1 CRPTL
6 SEIARRAGSAPH
18 GSMHTSLAMR
28 QRTLDERVHGRIVGL
43 TAAEQRDL
51 RYWKDSLRYVQLAH
65 AVGARAS
72 RQLGALRVLTSRHE
86 DQLLT
91 LLKIGEAHA
100 GMLRLRPGAGREL
113 LDGRQRNHL
122 A

>member
-1 CRPTL
+1 
-6 SEIARRAGSAPH
+6 
-18 GSMHTSLAMR
+18 
-28 QRTLDERVHGRIVGL
+28 
-43 TAAEQRDL
+43 
-51 RYWKDSLRYVQLAH
+51 YVQLAH

-91 LLKIGEAHA
+91 LLKIWQAHA
-100 GMLRLRPGAGREL
+100 GMLRLGPGARREL

-122 A
+122 AADLREALRAALNRDEPIRVDRHDVAGVVPARAALGRRRLND